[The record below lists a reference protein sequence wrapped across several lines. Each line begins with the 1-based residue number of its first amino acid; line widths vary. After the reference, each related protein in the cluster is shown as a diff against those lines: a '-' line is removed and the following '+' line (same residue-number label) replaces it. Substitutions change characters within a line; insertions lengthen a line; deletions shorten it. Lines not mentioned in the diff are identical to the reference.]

1 MKIEISIDRESKVY
15 ELKALSLFAESLASG
30 RHIEEAAG
38 AVPAPSVPET
48 GLKYRDFEKGRVISI
63 GKPSAVEPIV
73 AAVEPIVAEK
83 VTEFAN
89 EMAEAEVA
97 GGGHTQQNKIEALAD
112 KVAEATQVKEEP
124 EEYTIE
130 AVISMTEEEMKN
142 VSTPILIEALASFG
156 IDPTTR
162 PGKNTNAKLRGLL
175 LSAIA
180 EAEKEEEATEK
191 DEAEKVEDIKPQEDS
206 DVPTVEAQDESTA
219 AEEDPEEVTIDML
232 RNIARSLIAANK
244 RKVIAAAFEACGCSN
259 FSTLKNKDY
268 TKFYDLCK
276 KG

>member
-30 RHIEEAAG
+30 RHIEEVAG
-38 AVPAPSVPET
+38 AVPVPPVPAEDAPRSGNFET
-48 GLKYRDFEKGRVISI
+48 GRVINV
-63 GKPSAVEPIV
+63 GRSATFEPV
-73 AAVEPIVAEK
+73 
-83 VTEFAN
+83 VTEKAK
-89 EMAEAEVA
+89 EAIQEA
-97 GGGHTQQNKIEALAD
+97 PEGGPKEAP
-112 KVAEATQVKEEP
+112 VQEAPKD
-124 EEYTIE
+124 YTDM
-130 AVISMTEEEMKN
+130 VQDVLKMTEEEMKS
-142 VSTPILIEALASFG
+142 VPTTVLVEALNSFG

-175 LSAIA
+175 ISAIA
-180 EAEKEEEATEK
+180 EADNESAAEETNN
-191 DEAEKVEDIKPQEDS
+191 AEEIKPQEDPE
-206 DVPTVEAQDESTA
+206 VPTVEAQDESTA
-219 AEEDPEEVTIDML
+219 AEEVPEEVTIDML
-232 RNIARSLIAANK
+232 RDIARSLIAANK